1 MTNDVK
7 NIPELRFPE
16 FSSEWIEKRLGDIG
30 EFKNG
35 LNKDKTEFGF
45 GVPFVNLN
53 DVFSNIPI
61 VKENLSLVNANDK
74 EIKDY
79 NLVQGDTLFI
89 RSSVKP
95 SGVGLTKVIINNDF
109 INTVYS
115 GFLIRYRNF
124 EKYNIDNNFKK
135 YIFNSKSVRKQVI
148 RQSTSSAN
156 TNINQEELKLI
167 KINMP
172 PTVEQ
177 QKIGEFFSKL
187 DRQIELEEQKLEK
200 LEEQKKGYM
209 QKIFSQELRFKDEN
223 GNDYPEWKEEKLNN
237 VLEKIID
244 NRGKTPENN
253 ATEIYPILEVNSLGN
268 YYPKYKKVVKFV
280 SEETYKTWF
289 REHLKVNDVLFS
301 TVGNTGIVSLMDNNK
316 AVIAQNIVGLRLNYE
331 NEAAFLYYLLSYW
344 ENQKKVKQ
352 IQMGAVQ
359 PSVKVSQFKYLKFF
373 FPVKDE
379 QRKISVFL
387 TKFDKVFENQ
397 SNKIEILKER
407 KKGFLQK
414 MFV

>member
-187 DRQIELEEQKLEK
+187 DQQIELEKQKLSL

-223 GNDYPEWKEEKLNN
+223 GEYYSKWEKDY
-237 VLEKIID
+237 
-244 NRGKTPENN
+244 
-253 ATEIYPILEVNSLGN
+253 LGN
-268 YYPKYKKVVKFV
+268 RIKQYFEKTKINNEYPVLTSSREGIFLQKDYFTRDVASKDNTGYNVVPYGYFTYRHMSDDLVFKFNINTIVKK
-280 SEETYKTWF
+280 
-289 REHLKVNDVLFS
+289 
-301 TVGNTGIVSLMDNNK
+301 GIVSTLYPVFKTKDNLNSLFLKEYLNHGTEFKRYALLQKQGGSRTYMYFNK
-316 AVIAQNIVGLRLNYE
+316 LIKLELKFPILNEQNKISNFLNE
-331 NEAAFLYYLLSYW
+331 FDELVEKQNL
-344 ENQKKVKQ
+344 KVK
-352 IQMGAVQ
+352 
-359 PSVKVSQFKYLKFF
+359 
-373 FPVKDE
+373 
-379 QRKISVFL
+379 R
-387 TKFDKVFENQ
+387 
-397 SNKIEILKER
+397 LKER